1 MSESWGWLKSGIIL
15 GAAFLLAVALVKPIG
30 VSTQYVIAD
39 CFIFCKLKP
48 DLVQEKVNDDGT
60 TSYSSSNAYLNKSNG
75 KYAKKSNNPFK
86 TYGFIFVIAMFA
98 GGFLASKMGGP
109 RVENEEKWIPKVW
122 EENLGSSWPK
132 RMAGAFISGFFILFG
147 ARMAGGCTSGH
158 MMSGMMQTSLSGYL
172 FAAGVFAV
180 AVPVAIIVF
189 KK

>member
-1 MSESWGWLKSGIIL
+1 MNSSWGWLKSGIIL
-15 GAAFLLAVALVKPIG
+15 GLSFLLAVALVKPIG

-48 DLVQEKVNDDGT
+48 ELAVETVNDDGSKT
-60 TSYSSSNAYLNKSNG
+60 YSSSNAYLNKSNG
-75 KYAKKSNNPFK
+75 KYVKKTLNIAS
-86 TYGFIFVIAMFA
+86 YGFIFVLAMFG
-98 GGFLASKMGGP
+98 GGFLASRLGGP
-109 RVENEEKWIPKVW
+109 RVEKEETWIPQVW
-122 EENLGSSWPK
+122 RDNLGSSWMK
-132 RMAGAFISGFFILFG
+132 RMIGAFASGFFILFG

-172 FAAGVFAV
+172 FAAGVFAI

>member
-1 MSESWGWLKSGIIL
+1 MNSSWGWLKSGIIL
-15 GAAFLLAVALVKPIG
+15 GASFLLAVALVKPIG

-48 DLVQEKVNDDGT
+48 ELAQENVAEDGT
-60 TSYSSSNAYLNKSNG
+60 KTYSSSNAYLNKSNG
-75 KYAKKSNNPFK
+75 KYVKKTLNIAN
-86 TYGFIFVIAMFA
+86 YGFVFVIAMFA
-98 GGFLASKMGGP
+98 GGFLASRLGGP
-109 RVENEEKWIPKVW
+109 KVKKEETWIPKVW

-132 RMAGAFISGFFILFG
+132 RMAGAFFSGFVILFG

-180 AVPVAIIVF
+180 AVPVAILVF